1 MRRIQDIYREIDAV
15 KAETI
20 QIIENRGLY
29 PAEEYQ
35 SMLLRQH
42 AREKALKSELTTNH
56 FLYAKDK
63 TNHLLGGC
71 YAASSCHRHFGG
83 YVMDDRKI
91 LFPNL

>member
-20 QIIENRGLY
+20 QIIENRGLLSV
-29 PAEEYQ
+29 EEYQ
-35 SMLLRQH
+35 SRLLRQH
-42 AREKALKSELTTNH
+42 AAEKALNSELITNH
-56 FLYAKDK
+56 FLYANNQK
-63 TNHLLGGC
+63 NHLLGGR

-83 YVMDDRKI
+83 YVMDDRRI